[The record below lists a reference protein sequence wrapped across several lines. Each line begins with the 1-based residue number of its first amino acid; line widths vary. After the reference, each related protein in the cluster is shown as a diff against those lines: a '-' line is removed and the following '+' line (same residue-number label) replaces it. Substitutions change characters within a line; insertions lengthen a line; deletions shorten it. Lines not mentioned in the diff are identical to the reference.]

1 MIKSIVEVYSFIF
14 KRILHLGKWLLLV
27 SLLSIVFLGTL
38 PTIVSYV
45 FKLIIFSLE
54 TNLNTNN
61 ERRILL
67 ILCLIYVFFI
77 ALKELL
83 SICRSSIYRLT
94 CQSLVFD
101 MQNIILEKFKK
112 IDFKVFFTQKFQN
125 LYFNVLKNYNSEY
138 FYMITSTISLL
149 SSVIELI
156 SILIVLLNFDFK
168 IVTLLII
175 FAIPSVL
182 IRCKTQEK
190 FIDTIKKNT
199 NNERKNTYLF
209 DILTN
214 KNFLKEIRLFNLESY
229 FEKQRFSIFEII
241 INQWKKFGK
250 NEFLKL
256 CFAQLFSFVGLF
268 IAIYKIIL
276 LTYCGKITIANF
288 VFYGGIILSFQNSI
302 SQLVFQLAESY
313 RGILFVSQL
322 FDFFKLEEIKD
333 YNVKENNLHIKNIRN
348 HVIEF
353 KNVSFRY
360 CTSNNLV
367 LKDVNLE
374 FNYGEKICIVG
385 KNGCGKST
393 LINLL
398 LRHYYPTIGQIL
410 LDGENIDSYNLAEYK
425 KLYSGIYQDFQRY
438 STSIKNFISFSDT
451 DRENES
457 DNIKKAAKK
466 SFSDEFIEKSPME
479 YNSDLTR
486 MFNKDGLE
494 LSGGQ
499 WQKLALARVFFSE
512 SPILIFDEPTSS
524 LDPVSEKAVFEEI
537 SKIKDK
543 TIIFVT
549 HRMSNLKYADKI
561 AFMDKGQILG
571 FGKHPDLLQKCEGYK
586 KLFKSQ
592 N

>member
-1 MIKSIVEVYSFIF
+1 MIKSIVKVYLFIF
-14 KRILHLGKWLLLV
+14 KRILHLEKWLLLV
-27 SLLSIVFLGTL
+27 SLFSTIFLGTL
-38 PTIVSYV
+38 PTIVSYI
-45 FKLIIFSLE
+45 FKLIIFGLE
-54 TNLNTNN
+54 TNFNTNKVN
-61 ERRILL
+61 SILL
-67 ILCLIYVFFI
+67 TLCLIYAFFI
-77 ALKELL
+77 VLKELV

-112 IDFKVFFTQKFQN
+112 IDFKVFFTQRFQN
-125 LYFNVLKNYNSEY
+125 LYFNILKNCNSEY
-138 FYMITSTISLL
+138 FYMVTATISLL
-149 SSVIELI
+149 SLVIELI
-156 SILIVLLNFDFK
+156 SILIILLYFDFK
-168 IVTLLII
+168 IVILLII
-175 FAIPSVL
+175 FAVPSVL

-209 DILTN
+209 DILTS

-229 FEKQRFSIFEII
+229 FGKQRLSIFKII
-241 INQWKKFGK
+241 INQWKKFGR

-256 CFAQLFSFVGLF
+256 CFAQLFSLIGLF
-268 IAIYKIIL
+268 ITNYKIIFS
-276 LTYCGKITIANF
+276 TYCGEITIADF
-288 VFYGGIILSFQNSI
+288 VFYGGIILSFQNTI
-302 SQLVFQLAESY
+302 SQLVFQLAECY
-313 RGILFVSQL
+313 RGILFITQL
-322 FDFFKLEEIKD
+322 FDFFSLEEIKNYD
-333 YNVKENNLHIKNIRN
+333 IQENSLHIKNIRN

-360 CTSNNLV
+360 CISNNLV
-367 LKDVNLE
+367 LKDINLK
-374 FNYGEKICIVG
+374 FNYGEKICIIG

-398 LRHYYPTIGQIL
+398 LRYYSPTAGQIL
-410 LDGENIDSYNLAEYK
+410 LDGENIGSYNLAEYK

-438 STSIKNFISFSDT
+438 STSIKNFISFSDIE
-451 DRENES
+451 REDES

-466 SFSDEFIEKSPME
+466 SFSDEFIENSSMK
-479 YNSDLTR
+479 YDSDLTR
-486 MFNKDGLE
+486 TFNREGLE

-512 SPILIFDEPTSS
+512 NPILIFDEPTSS

-537 SKIKDK
+537 SKIKDQ

-561 AFMDKGQILG
+561 AFMDQGQILG
-571 FGKHPDLLQKCEGYK
+571 FGKHTDLLQKCEKYR
-586 KLFKSQ
+586 KLFES
-592 N
+592 

>member
-1 MIKSIVEVYSFIF
+1 MIKSIVKVYLFIF
-14 KRILHLGKWLLLV
+14 KRILHLEKWLLLV
-27 SLLSIVFLGTL
+27 SLFSTIFLGTL
-38 PTIVSYV
+38 PTIVSYI
-45 FKLIIFSLE
+45 FKLIIFGLE
-54 TNLNTNN
+54 TNFNTNKVN
-61 ERRILL
+61 SILL
-67 ILCLIYVFFI
+67 TLCLIYAFFI
-77 ALKELL
+77 VLKELE

-112 IDFKVFFTQKFQN
+112 IDFKVFFTQRFQN
-125 LYFNVLKNYNSEY
+125 LYFNILKNCNSEY
-138 FYMITSTISLL
+138 FYMVTATISLL
-149 SSVIELI
+149 SLVIELI
-156 SILIVLLNFDFK
+156 SILIILLYFDFK
-168 IVTLLII
+168 IVILLII
-175 FAIPSVL
+175 FAVPSVL

-229 FEKQRFSIFEII
+229 FGKQRLSIFKII
-241 INQWKKFGK
+241 INQWKKFGR

-256 CFAQLFSFVGLF
+256 CFAQLFSLIGLF
-268 IAIYKIIL
+268 ITNYKIIFS
-276 LTYCGKITIANF
+276 TYCGEITIADF
-288 VFYGGIILSFQNSI
+288 VFYGGIILSFQNTI
-302 SQLVFQLAESY
+302 SQLVFQLAECY
-313 RGILFVSQL
+313 RGILFITQL
-322 FDFFKLEEIKD
+322 FDFFSLEEIKNYD
-333 YNVKENNLHIKNIRN
+333 IQENSLHIKNIRN

-360 CTSNNLV
+360 CISNNLV
-367 LKDVNLE
+367 LKDINLK
-374 FNYGEKICIVG
+374 FNYGEKICIIG

-398 LRHYYPTIGQIL
+398 LRYYSPTAGQIL
-410 LDGENIDSYNLAEYK
+410 LDGENIGSYNLAEYK

-438 STSIKNFISFSDT
+438 STSIKNFISFSDIE
-451 DRENES
+451 REDES

-466 SFSDEFIEKSPME
+466 SFSDEFIENSSMK
-479 YNSDLTR
+479 YDSDLTR
-486 MFNKDGLE
+486 TFNREGLE

-512 SPILIFDEPTSS
+512 NPILIFDEPTSS

-537 SKIKDK
+537 SKIKDQ

-561 AFMDKGQILG
+561 AFMDQGQILG
-571 FGKHPDLLQKCEGYK
+571 FGKHTDLLQKCEKYR
-586 KLFKSQ
+586 KLFES
-592 N
+592 

>member
-1 MIKSIVEVYSFIF
+1 MIKSIVKVYLFIF
-14 KRILHLGKWLLLV
+14 KRILHLEKWLLLV
-27 SLLSIVFLGTL
+27 SLFSTIFLGTL
-38 PTIVSYV
+38 PTIVSYI
-45 FKLIIFSLE
+45 FKLIIFGLE
-54 TNLNTNN
+54 TNFNTNKVN
-61 ERRILL
+61 SILL
-67 ILCLIYVFFI
+67 TLCLIYAFFI
-77 ALKELL
+77 VLKELV

-112 IDFKVFFTQKFQN
+112 IDFKVFFTQRFQN
-125 LYFNVLKNYNSEY
+125 LYFNILKNCNSEY
-138 FYMITSTISLL
+138 FYMVTATISLL
-149 SSVIELI
+149 SLVIELI
-156 SILIVLLNFDFK
+156 SILIILLYFDFK
-168 IVTLLII
+168 IVILLII
-175 FAIPSVL
+175 FAVPSVL

-229 FEKQRFSIFEII
+229 FGKQRLSIFKII
-241 INQWKKFGK
+241 INQWKKFGR

-256 CFAQLFSFVGLF
+256 CFAQLFSLIGLF
-268 IAIYKIIL
+268 ITNYKIIFS
-276 LTYCGKITIANF
+276 TYCGEITIADF
-288 VFYGGIILSFQNSI
+288 VFYGGIILSFQNTI
-302 SQLVFQLAESY
+302 SQLVFQLAECY
-313 RGILFVSQL
+313 RGILFITQL
-322 FDFFKLEEIKD
+322 FDFFSLEEIKNYD
-333 YNVKENNLHIKNIRN
+333 IQENSLHIKNIRN

-360 CTSNNLV
+360 CISNNLV
-367 LKDVNLE
+367 LKDINLK
-374 FNYGEKICIVG
+374 FNYGEKICIIG

-398 LRHYYPTIGQIL
+398 LRYYSPTAGQIL
-410 LDGENIDSYNLAEYK
+410 LDGENIGSYNLAEYK

-438 STSIKNFISFSDT
+438 STSIKNFISFSDIE
-451 DRENES
+451 REDES

-466 SFSDEFIEKSPME
+466 SFSDEFIENSSMK
-479 YNSDLTR
+479 YDSDLTR
-486 MFNKDGLE
+486 TFNREGLE

-512 SPILIFDEPTSS
+512 NPILIFDEPTSS

-537 SKIKDK
+537 GKIKDQ

-561 AFMDKGQILG
+561 AFMDQGQILG
-571 FGKHPDLLQKCEGYK
+571 FGKHTDLLQKCEKYR
-586 KLFKSQ
+586 KLFES
-592 N
+592 

>member
-1 MIKSIVEVYSFIF
+1 MIKSIVKVYLFIF
-14 KRILHLGKWLLLV
+14 KRILHLEKWLLLV
-27 SLLSIVFLGTL
+27 SLFSTIFLGTL
-38 PTIVSYV
+38 PTIVSYI
-45 FKLIIFSLE
+45 FKLIIFGLE
-54 TNLNTNN
+54 TNFNTNKVN
-61 ERRILL
+61 SILL
-67 ILCLIYVFFI
+67 TLCLIYAFFI
-77 ALKELL
+77 VLKELV

-112 IDFKVFFTQKFQN
+112 IDFKVFFTQRFQN
-125 LYFNVLKNYNSEY
+125 LYFNILKNCNSEY
-138 FYMITSTISLL
+138 FYMVTATISLL
-149 SSVIELI
+149 SLVIELI
-156 SILIVLLNFDFK
+156 SILIILLYFDFK
-168 IVTLLII
+168 IVILLII
-175 FAIPSVL
+175 FAVPSVL

-229 FEKQRFSIFEII
+229 FGKQRLSIFKII
-241 INQWKKFGK
+241 INQWKKFGR

-256 CFAQLFSFVGLF
+256 CFAQLFSLIGLF
-268 IAIYKIIL
+268 ITNYKIIFS
-276 LTYCGKITIANF
+276 TYCGEITIADF
-288 VFYGGIILSFQNSI
+288 VFYGGIILSFQNTI
-302 SQLVFQLAESY
+302 SQLVFQLAECY
-313 RGILFVSQL
+313 RGILFITQL
-322 FDFFKLEEIKD
+322 FDFFSLEEIKNYD
-333 YNVKENNLHIKNIRN
+333 IQENSLHIKNIRN

-360 CTSNNLV
+360 CISNNLV
-367 LKDVNLE
+367 LKDINLK
-374 FNYGEKICIVG
+374 FNYGEKICIIG

-398 LRHYYPTIGQIL
+398 LRYYSPTAGQIL
-410 LDGENIDSYNLAEYK
+410 LDGENIGSYNLAEYK

-438 STSIKNFISFSDT
+438 STSIKNFISFSDIE
-451 DRENES
+451 REDES

-466 SFSDEFIEKSPME
+466 SFSDEFIENSSMK
-479 YNSDLTR
+479 YDSDLTR
-486 MFNKDGLE
+486 TFNREGLE

-512 SPILIFDEPTSS
+512 NPILIFDEPTSS

-537 SKIKDK
+537 SKIKDQ

-561 AFMDKGQILG
+561 AFMDQGQILG
-571 FGKHPDLLQKCEGYK
+571 FGKHTDLLQKCEKYR
-586 KLFKSQ
+586 KLFES
-592 N
+592 

>member
-1 MIKSIVEVYSFIF
+1 MIKSIVKVYLFIF
-14 KRILHLGKWLLLV
+14 KRILHLEKWILLI
-27 SLLSIVFLGTL
+27 SLFSIVFLGTL

-61 ERRILL
+61 AGHTLL
-67 ILCLIYVFFI
+67 ILCLIYVLFI

-83 SICRSSIYRLT
+83 SVCRSTIYWLT

-112 IDFKVFFTQKFQN
+112 IDFKIFFTQKFQN

-138 FYMITSTISLL
+138 FHMITATISLL

-156 SILIVLLNFDFK
+156 SILIILIYFDFK

-199 NNERKNTYLF
+199 SNERKNTYLF

-229 FEKQRFSIFEII
+229 FGKQRLSTFEII

-256 CFAQLFSFVGLF
+256 CFAQLFSFIGLF
-268 IAIYKIIL
+268 IVIYKIIF
-276 LTYCGKITIANF
+276 LTYCGEITIANF
-288 VFYGGIILSFQNSI
+288 VFYGGVILSFQNTI
-302 SQLVFQLAESY
+302 GQLVFQLAESY
-313 RGILFVSQL
+313 RGILFITQL
-322 FDFFKLEEIKD
+322 FDFLKLEEIKD
-333 YNVKENNLHIKNIRN
+333 YNIQENNLHIKNIRN

-360 CTSNNLV
+360 RISNNLV
-367 LKDVNLE
+367 LKDVNLK

-398 LRHYYPTIGQIL
+398 LRHYYPTTGQIL
-410 LDGENIDSYNLAEYK
+410 LDGDNIGSYNLVEYK

-466 SFSDEFIEKSPME
+466 SFSDEFIENSLMK
-479 YNSDLTR
+479 YNSNLTR
-486 MFNKDGLE
+486 AFDKDGLE

-524 LDPVSEKAVFEEI
+524 LDPISEKAVFEEI

-561 AFMDKGQILG
+561 AFMDQGQILG
-571 FGKHPDLLQKCEGYK
+571 FGKHSDLLQRCEKYRN
-586 KLFKSQ
+586 LFKSQ
-592 N
+592 K